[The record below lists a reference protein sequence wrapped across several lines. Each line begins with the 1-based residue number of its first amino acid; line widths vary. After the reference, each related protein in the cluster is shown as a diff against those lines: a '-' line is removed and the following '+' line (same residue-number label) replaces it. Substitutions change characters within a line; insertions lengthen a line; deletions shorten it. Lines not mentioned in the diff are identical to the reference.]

1 MRRTNRNPNGSFR
14 IVGKRIGNLRIEH
27 QLEETVLF
35 GDVANSLGEYE
46 EIGTPEEFRTLKMQ
60 YGTKK

>member
-1 MRRTNRNPNGSFR
+1 MRRTNKNPNGSFR
-14 IVGKRIGNLRIEH
+14 VVGKRIGSFRIEH

-35 GDVANSLGEYE
+35 GDVVDSLGEYE
-46 EIGTPEEFRTLKMQ
+46 EIGTPEEFRILKMR